1 MVYHSFVQKLK
12 LFCHLMT
19 YYYGLFRQ
27 LRLEVKMLR
36 TMQELNEIFSFTI
49 NEFNSEARVKEEQ
62 RLSTLY
68 FETWKAKAVVEEW
81 EKDHKERI
89 EFC

>member
-1 MVYHSFVQKLK
+1 MDCFAS
-12 LFCHLMT
+12 
-19 YYYGLFRQ
+19 
-27 LRLEVKMLR
+27 LRLQLQMLR
-36 TMQELNEIFSFTI
+36 TMQELNELFCETI

-89 EFC
+89 KCCL

>member
-1 MVYHSFVQKLK
+1 
-12 LFCHLMT
+12 
-19 YYYGLFRQ
+19 
-27 LRLEVKMLR
+27 MLR
-36 TMQELNEIFSFTI
+36 TMQELLELFSDTI

-89 EFC
+89 HFI

>member
-1 MVYHSFVQKLK
+1 
-12 LFCHLMT
+12 
-19 YYYGLFRQ
+19 
-27 LRLEVKMLR
+27 MLR

-49 NEFNSEARVKEEQ
+49 NEFNSEARLKEEQ

-89 EFC
+89 KCCL